1 MASIRQLLKDV
12 EAAPNGPGVAAIF
25 DFDGTVISGYSATLF
40 IREQLRRGDL
50 NGRELIELVQAM
62 ASFGLGNMGFSAMM
76 TVTAQF
82 LRGIDEDSYHEFG
95 ETLYRDQIARRVYP
109 ESRALIDAHRA
120 KGHTVAII
128 SSATCYQVQPAAR
141 DLGIEHVMCTALEV
155 EGGKFTG
162 GVMHPTCFG
171 QGKVDAAEQLAGDQG
186 ADLDQS
192 FFYSDSQDDLLLLE
206 RVRYPRVLNPSSRLL
221 GIARDRQWPVVRFT
235 SRGRPSVSQYLR
247 SAAATVSLVPTF
259 LAGLPVYALTRSRR
273 QSLNFSLSLFADTAS
288 ALIGLDL
295 NVKGQEHLWSH
306 RPAVFIFNHQS
317 KADVVIMASL
327 LRRDMAGVGK
337 KEIRDM
343 PVIGR
348 VLELGGVV
356 MIDRANSASAIEAM
370 TPLVEAIREEGKSVA
385 LAPEGT
391 RSVSPRLGAFKKGAF
406 HLAMQAGVPIVP
418 IVIRNAGDVAP
429 KGEFLFRP
437 ATVDV
442 EVLEPVDT
450 AAWTA
455 ATLDQHVAE
464 VRNLFLQSL
473 GQPLEQVAA
482 TTASQAV
489 TKTKATTKPKA
500 TPKAKAKPKPNPKP
514 KAKPKAA
521 ARTRAKSVPKSKAGP
536 RAARS

>member
-1 MASIRQLLKDV
+1 MASIRQLLRDI
-12 EAAPNGPGVAAIF
+12 EAAPSGPEVAAIF
-25 DFDGTVISGYSATLF
+25 DFDGTVISGYSATVF

-50 NGRELIELVQAM
+50 NARELIELVQAM
-62 ASFGLGNMGFSAMM
+62 ASFGLGNLGFSAMM

-109 ESRALIDAHRA
+109 EARALIDAHRA

-141 DLGIEHVMCTALEV
+141 DLGIDHLMCTGLEV
-155 EGGKFTG
+155 EDGMFTG
-162 GVMHPTCFG
+162 GVIRPTCFG
-171 QGKVDAAEQLAGDQG
+171 QGKVDAAEQLATEQG

-206 RVRYPRVLNPSSRLL
+206 RVGYPRVLNPSSRLL
-221 GIARDRQWPVVRFT
+221 GTARDRQWPVVRFT

-247 SAAATVSLVPTF
+247 SAAATVSLIPTF
-259 LAGLPVYALTRSRR
+259 LAGLPVYALTRSKR
-273 QSLNFSLSLFADTAS
+273 QSINFSLSLFADTAS

-295 NVKGQEHLWSH
+295 NVKGQEHLWSQ

-317 KADVVIMASL
+317 KADVVIIASL

-343 PVIGR
+343 PVIGK

-370 TPLVEAIREEGKSVA
+370 APLVDAMREEGKSVA

-391 RSVSPRLGAFKKGAF
+391 RSVSPRLGPFKKGAF
-406 HLAMQAGVPIVP
+406 HLAMQAGVPVIP

-429 KGEFLFRP
+429 KGEFVFRP

-442 EVLEPVDT
+442 EVLAPIDT
-450 AAWTA
+450 SAWTA
-455 ATLDQHVAE
+455 ANLDQHVRE
-464 VRNLFLQSL
+464 VRNLFLRGL
-473 GQPLEQVAA
+473 GQPPEELPANTPKRKRKGPKTGTQPSSKSHTKAK
-482 TTASQAV
+482 
-489 TKTKATTKPKA
+489 TKTRVKAQPE
-500 TPKAKAKPKPNPKP
+500 PKPKP
-514 KAKPKAA
+514 A
-521 ARTRAKSVPKSKAGP
+521 ARTKARPKLRTAGP
-536 RAARS
+536 